1 MSFVIPPIELTAL
14 AIDGSDN
21 LFPVARVFCIGRNY
35 ADHAIEMGGNPDREV
50 PFFFAKPATAIVPG
64 GGTLAYP
71 PATAN
76 LHHEVELVV
85 AIGTGGRDI
94 PLEAAARCIF
104 GFAVGIDLTRRDLQD
119 EAKKKGRPWDLAK
132 GFDCS
137 GPVGALMPAE
147 RATDI
152 GNAGITLDVNGS
164 NRQSGNVNQMIWKTA
179 EAISFLSGLVKLMAG
194 DIIFTGTP
202 AGVGAVVRGDRLHAE
217 VAGLPPL
224 ACEIV

>member
-1 MSFVIPPIELTAL
+1 MSFVITPIELTAL
-14 AIDGSDN
+14 VIDGSDN

-35 ADHAIEMGGNPDREV
+35 ADHAIEMGGNPDRED

-64 GGTLAYP
+64 GGSLAYP

-85 AIGTGGRDI
+85 AIGAGGRDI
-94 PLEAAARCIF
+94 SLEAAARCIF
-104 GFAVGIDLTRRDLQD
+104 GYAVGIDLTRRDLQD
-119 EAKKKGRPWDLAK
+119 EAKKKGRPWDMAK

-147 RATDI
+147 RAADV
-152 GNAGITLDVNGS
+152 GNAGIALDVNGS
-164 NRQSGNVNQMIWKTA
+164 KRQSGNVNQMIWKTT
-179 EAISFLSGLVKLMAG
+179 EAISFLSGLVELRAG

-202 AGVGAVVRGDRLHAE
+202 AGVGAVVRGDRLYAE
-217 VAGLPPL
+217 VTGLPAL

>member
-1 MSFVIPPIELTAL
+1 MSFVIPPIELMAL

-35 ADHAIEMGGNPDREV
+35 ADHAIEMGGNPDRED
-50 PFFFAKPATAIVPG
+50 PFFFTKPATAIVPG
-64 GGTLAYP
+64 GGPLAYP

-85 AIGTGGRDI
+85 AIGTGGHDI
-94 PLEAAARCIF
+94 PPEAAVRRIF
-104 GFAVGIDLTRRDLQD
+104 GYAVGIDLTRRDLQD
-119 EAKKKGRPWDLAK
+119 EAKKKGRPWDMAK

-137 GPVGALMPAE
+137 GPVGTLMPAE
-147 RATDI
+147 RAADVD
-152 GNAGITLDVNGS
+152 NAGITLDVNGS
-164 NRQSGNVNQMIWKTA
+164 NRQSGNVNQMVWKTA
-179 EAISFLSGLVKLMAG
+179 EAISFLSGLVELKAG

-202 AGVGAVVRGDRLHAE
+202 AGVGAVVRGDRLRAE
-217 VAGLPPL
+217 VTGLPPL

>member
-1 MSFVIPPIELTAL
+1 MSFVMTPIELTAL

-35 ADHAIEMGGNPDREV
+35 ADHAIEMGGNPDRED

-64 GGTLAYP
+64 GGSLAYP

-85 AIGTGGRDI
+85 AIGAGGRDI
-94 PLEAAARCIF
+94 HLEAAARCIF
-104 GFAVGIDLTRRDLQD
+104 GYAVGIDLTRRDLQD
-119 EAKKKGRPWDLAK
+119 EAKKKGRPWDMAK

-147 RATDI
+147 RAADV
-152 GNAGITLDVNGS
+152 GNAGIALDVNGS
-164 NRQSGNVNQMIWKTA
+164 IRQSGNVNQMIWKTT
-179 EAISFLSGLVKLMAG
+179 EAISFLSGLVELRAG

-217 VAGLPPL
+217 VTGLPPL

>member
-104 GFAVGIDLTRRDLQD
+104 GYAVGIDLTRRDLQD

>member
-35 ADHAIEMGGNPDREV
+35 ADHAIEMGGDPERED
-50 PFFFAKPATAIVPG
+50 PFFFTKPATAIVPG
-64 GGTLAYP
+64 GGSLAYP

-85 AIGTGGRDI
+85 ATGTGGRDI
-94 PLEAAARCIF
+94 PPEAAARCIF
-104 GFAVGIDLTRRDLQD
+104 GYAVGIDLTRRDLQD
-119 EAKKKGRPWDLAK
+119 EAKKKGRPWDMAK

-147 RATDI
+147 RAADVD
-152 GNAGITLDVNGS
+152 NAGITLDVNGS
-164 NRQSGNVNQMIWKTA
+164 NRQSGNVNQMVWKTA
-179 EAISFLSGLVKLMAG
+179 EAISFLSGLVELKAG

-202 AGVGAVVRGDRLHAE
+202 AGVGAVVRGDRLRAE
-217 VAGLPPL
+217 VTGLPPL